1 MNRQRRKENF
11 ILIHP
16 YQKVHLS
23 KKLIPFGSLSKH
35 KNKGVSRIVQNF
47 LNFKVAF
54 ANLFDVSK
62 IFFGYRQLDQWICKN

>member
-1 MNRQRRKENF
+1 MSRQRRKENF
-11 ILIHP
+11 IFIHP

-23 KKLIPFGSLSKH
+23 KKLILFRSLSKH

-54 ANLFDVSK
+54 ANLFDVLK
-62 IFFGYRQLDQWICKN
+62 ISF